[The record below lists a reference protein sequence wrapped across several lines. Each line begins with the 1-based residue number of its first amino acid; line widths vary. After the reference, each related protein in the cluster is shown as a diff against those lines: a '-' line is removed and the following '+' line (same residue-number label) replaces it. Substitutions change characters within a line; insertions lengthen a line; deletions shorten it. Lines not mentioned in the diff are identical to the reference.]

1 MANQKAFITLYD
13 QKLKAMFKSKK
24 DTNKKLKKDFYRN
37 QKDVGM
43 VE

>member
-1 MANQKAFITLYD
+1 MISWLDDFEK
-13 QKLKAMFKSKK
+13 KFKKY
-24 DTNKKLKKDFYRN
+24 TNKKIKNDFYRN